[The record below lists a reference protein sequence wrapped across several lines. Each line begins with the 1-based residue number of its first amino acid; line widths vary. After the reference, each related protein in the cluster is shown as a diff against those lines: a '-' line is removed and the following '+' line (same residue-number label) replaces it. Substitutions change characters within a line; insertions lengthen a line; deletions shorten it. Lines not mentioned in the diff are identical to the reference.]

1 MYFAEKIKEQEES
14 IYVEVF
20 ADALIA
26 GDNMEAAEKKAN
38 KAVVLFRLK
47 LYVMAIRLGQKDYFE
62 KE

>member
-1 MYFAEKIKEQEES
+1 MDFIERIKEQEES
-14 IYVEVF
+14 IYVEAF

-26 GDNMEAAEKKAN
+26 GDDMETAEKKAN

-47 LYVMAIRLGQKDYFE
+47 LYVMAKRLGQTDYFE